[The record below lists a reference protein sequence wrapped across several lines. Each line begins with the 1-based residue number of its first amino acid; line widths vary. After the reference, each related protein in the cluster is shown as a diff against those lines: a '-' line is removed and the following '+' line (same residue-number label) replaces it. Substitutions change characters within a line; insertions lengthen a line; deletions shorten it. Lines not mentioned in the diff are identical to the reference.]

1 MNSFIEGYIHLSYLC
16 FHVTA
21 LINNIAFGISSCEP
35 AAGIKFL
42 HQCNNVLTK
51 PKLMERS

>member
-35 AAGIKFL
+35 AV
-42 HQCNNVLTK
+42 HQIFT
-51 PKLMERS
+51 SAQ